1 MGDRLIGVI
10 ERAAGSLLAL
20 VTALTFVSV
29 VLRYIFNWAIPD
41 SYDLGR
47 NLLGILIFWGIAVA
61 GYRGAHITVD
71 LLWNALPRRAQ
82 GQLGRVLDLVLAL
95 AMGALAWAM
104 ALKLRD
110 TWASGETSYDLNLPL
125 WPFQALAWVG
135 FAVGFVL
142 ALLRLFR
149 HPAAA
154 ETPPP
159 RL

>member
-1 MGDRLIGVI
+1 MGDRLSGVI
-10 ERAAGSLLAL
+10 ERAAGGLLAL

-29 VLRYIFNWAIPD
+29 VLRYVFNWSIPD

-61 GYRGAHITVD
+61 GYRGAHITID

-82 GQLGRVLDLVLAL
+82 GRPGRVLDLVLAL
-95 AMGALAWAM
+95 AMGALAWA
-104 ALKLRD
+104 
-110 TWASGETSYDLNLPL
+110 
-125 WPFQALAWVG
+125 G

-149 HPAAA
+149 NPTAA
-154 ETPPP
+154 EPPPP